1 MAMTAQLVRLA
12 ATTASGQRP
21 APGLPAELRPAGP
34 ADEGKDHRFATRAL
48 GPGLASARAAR
59 DFTRQTLAAWDLH
72 VLSPDAAV
80 IVSEL
85 GTNALLYGARGCVN
99 GAAGGPI
106 ELILWQRAAHLV
118 CAITDPGSEPPVAA
132 APDPSAA
139 GGRGLQVVQALATAW
154 GWAWLGAH
162 RKAVW
167 AALCIPG
174 TDAGPEPCEH
184 SPRPLTEARHRPGSA
199 RLQRGASGTPL
210 GACCFM

>member
-1 MAMTAQLVRLA
+1 MAMTARLVRLA

-21 APGLPAELRPAGP
+21 APGLPAELRPAVSP
-34 ADEGKDHRFATRAL
+34 SEGNDHRFATRAL

-59 DFTRQTLAAWDLH
+59 DFTRQTLEAWDLH

-106 ELILWQRAAHLV
+106 ELILWQRADHLV

-132 APDPSAA
+132 APDPCAA
-139 GGRGLQVVQALATAW
+139 GGRGLHVVQALATAW

-167 AALCIPG
+167 AALSIPDTSG
-174 TDAGPEPCEH
+174 AVGYSVR
-184 SPRPLTEARHRPGSA
+184 SPRR
-199 RLQRGASGTPL
+199 
-210 GACCFM
+210 